1 MKLLGAGIEVN
12 GEHGIVDNLRAETR
26 RLLGHDLRELIATRR
41 LVEAGVVLQMLGKR
55 HLATGGESLDNR
67 TRKTRTCTVHCGGQT
82 RRTRPDD
89 QGIIRCRRID
99 CHIMTSRLPGAWPS
113 RTWRGHRTWA
123 LRPRSS

>member
-82 RRTRPDD
+82 RRHP
-89 QGIIRCRRID
+89 
-99 CHIMTSRLPGAWPS
+99 
-113 RTWRGHRTWA
+113 
-123 LRPRSS
+123 PR